1 MWTGTMPTLGMPIRG
16 TPKFG
21 EAYISVLV
29 IPTAEET
36 AALSDKAKLLEIIFP
51 DGPILEE
58 CPEPPKSGRW
68 GTF

>member
-29 IPTAEET
+29 IPTVEELNALKIQ
-36 AALSDKAKLLEIIFP
+36 AA
-51 DGPILEE
+51 ILKSVLPPVGSIPE
-58 CPEPPKSGRW
+58 CQETTRVGKW
-68 GTF
+68 AAV